1 MTDET
6 HDEADEIRARMED
19 LTDKARALMTKM
31 GIHEQ
36 LRLAH
41 ENRRTALLARADAEV
56 AYMDLRMQRRDEWK
70 AASFGAQP
78 INDAGDC
85 AASAA
90 TVRAYWRH
98 EEAELHYRR
107 VEVAWLEWV
116 AASAPVKEP
125 NRGSPGQ

>member
-6 HDEADEIRARMED
+6 HNEAGELRGRMED
-19 LTDKARALMTKM
+19 LASRSRALIEQLGMHEQM
-31 GIHEQ
+31 GVAHEQ
-36 LRLAH
+36 LRLA
-41 ENRRTALLARADAEV
+41 LLARTEAEI

-70 AASFGAQP
+70 DCGFGAQP
-78 INDAGDC
+78 INAAGDC
-85 AASAA
+85 AISAA
-90 TVRAYWRH
+90 VVRARWRH
-98 EEAELHYRR
+98 EQADLHYRQ